1 MTRLKLEQYF
11 DYIRDNLRIFNEFSG
26 EKSSKILSDPNG
38 IHGKISCVIN
48 REIKFQSE
56 ENIFKKKVR
65 VTTI

>member
-11 DYIRDNLRIFNEFSG
+11 DYTRDNLRIFNEFSG
-26 EKSSKILSDPNG
+26 EKSSKILSE
-38 IHGKISCVIN
+38 ISCVIN